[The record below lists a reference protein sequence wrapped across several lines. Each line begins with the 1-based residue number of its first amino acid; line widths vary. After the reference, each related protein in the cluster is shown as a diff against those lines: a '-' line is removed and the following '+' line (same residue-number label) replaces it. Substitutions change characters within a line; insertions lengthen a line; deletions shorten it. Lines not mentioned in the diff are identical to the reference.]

1 MAGGSMHRNAVAA
14 FLQAAGIVTA
24 IVAGFTIST
33 ALGAICVGV
42 GVFLVGV
49 AVEDDA

>member
-1 MAGGSMHRNAVAA
+1 MHRNSVAA
-14 FLQAAGIVTA
+14 ALQVAGIITA
-24 IVAGFTIST
+24 IVAGFTVSV

-49 AVEDDA
+49 AVEDGDA

>member
-1 MAGGSMHRNAVAA
+1 MHRNAFAA

-24 IVAGFTIST
+24 TVAGFTVSV

-49 AVEDDA
+49 ALEGDA

>member
-1 MAGGSMHRNAVAA
+1 MHRNAVAA
-14 FLQAAGIVTA
+14 ALQVAGIVTA
-24 IVAGFTIST
+24 IVAGFTVSV

-49 AVEDDA
+49 AVEGDS

>member
-1 MAGGSMHRNAVAA
+1 MHRTAGAA
-14 FLQAAGIVTA
+14 FLPVAGIVTA
-24 IVAGFTIST
+24 IVAGFTVSV

-49 AVEDDA
+49 AVEGDR